1 MTWTVVFNRN
11 KFKDWDNDPDNGE
24 DYYGAYIIE
33 ADEKDAVQIFERET
47 GMKFTTTNYPDGE
60 GFVSMEFPHLEE
72 AEFAACTDRVLYLS
86 R

>member
-11 KFKDWDNDPDNGE
+11 NFKDWDKELDF
-24 DYYGAYIIE
+24 YGAYIIE
-33 ADEKDAVQIFERET
+33 ADEQDAIQIFEKET
-47 GMKFTTTNYPDGE
+47 GMSFGLTQYLDGE

>member
-11 KFKDWDNDPDNGE
+11 DFKDWHNGFQE
-24 DYYGAYIIE
+24 FYGAYIIE
-33 ADEKDAVQIFERET
+33 ADEKDAVEIFERET
-47 GMKFTTTNYPDGE
+47 GLKFTTENYPDGK

>member
-11 KFKDWDNDPDNGE
+11 DFKDWHHE
-24 DYYGAYIIE
+24 YQEFYGAYIIE
-33 ADEKDAVQIFERET
+33 ADEKDAVEIFERET
-47 GMKFTTTNYPDGE
+47 GLRFTTENYPDGK

>member
-11 KFKDWDNDPDNGE
+11 SFKDWHRDIDF
-24 DYYGAYIIE
+24 YGAYIIE
-33 ADEKDAVQIFERET
+33 ADEKDAVEIFEKET
-47 GMKFTTTNYPDGE
+47 GMRFTTEHYPEGE

>member
-11 KFKDWDNDPDNGE
+11 NPKDWHRGLDF
-24 DYYGAYIIE
+24 YGAYIIE
-33 ADEKDAVQIFERET
+33 ADEQDAVEIFEKET
-47 GMKFTTTNYPDGE
+47 GFRFTTENYPDGE

>member
-11 KFKDWDNDPDNGE
+11 SFKDWDKDLDF
-24 DYYGAYIIE
+24 YGAYIIE
-33 ADEKDAVQIFERET
+33 ADEQDAIQIFEQET
-47 GMKFTTTNYPDGE
+47 GMKFGLTQYPDGE

>member
-11 KFKDWDNDPDNGE
+11 KFKDWNDESNE
-24 DYYGAYIIE
+24 FYGAYIIE
-33 ADEKDAVQIFERET
+33 ADEKDAVEIFERET
-47 GMKFTTTNYPDGE
+47 GMSFSSPYYPTDE